1 MVCVC
6 LSFYANVMTT
16 KTNYSIAPSIVNNLQ
31 CYAISP
37 TQVDITWRS
46 PSHSNGIIRHYE
58 IILRDNDTMQSIT
71 KFVNGHV
78 TSATIDHL
86 QPNHNYSCSVAAHTV
101 TRGEISNFAVTI
113 SLPRFSK

>member
-1 MVCVC
+1 
-6 LSFYANVMTT
+6 MTT

-37 TQVDITWRS
+37 TQVNITWRN

-58 IILRDNDTMQSIT
+58 IILHDNYTMQNIT